1 MDLTR
6 LAVDAGQFIN
16 RAVQYTEESIGQ
28 ADKTELE
35 PGLEQLLALA
45 DATKTCT
52 DKIICQTEVL
62 LQPNPGARLEDRLY
76 EHLDWS
82 VPSRPR
88 ALEALGD
95 QMTQAGLEIGSTTP
109 YGAALLRCGE
119 VQKQLSEEERKLV
132 QSTNIHFLTP
142 LRSFTEG
149 EFRDIQDERRML
161 VNKRL
166 DLDIAKTRL
175 RKAHEADREARN
187 LNANPLDDDYLS
199 HVSYMF
205 SFLRVK
211 WLKVWAQE
219 ISQAEMELRI
229 CQSLF
234 DRQTEM
240 TRRALEG
247 ISNTHTNHMRSL
259 TDFVEAQAC
268 FFDQCNQHAQE
279 LQKQVAS
286 IPAVLCSN
294 NWQSAITNQPSTSNH
309 VANEPIG
316 LNQVTPMPVVVHQL
330 PEFDQDSWTAN
341 PPTGTKKITTASSA
355 TTQPLDQ
362 TNNNNNNSICSRDS
376 QEIRYGSAANQA
388 FDANQAN
395 SDSHSVDQ
403 VSAPNRTA
411 STHEATDR
419 MTAESP
425 ASSQT
430 ETFSS
435 TAAVINGAGS
445 AVPTASSQPP
455 QPSGTVNE
463 PQTANAVACETMT
476 TSAVADE
483 PQTTNETANEQPT
496 INGDVQESS
505 SASLD
510 VVQ

>member
-1 MDLTR
+1 ML
-6 LAVDAGQFIN
+6 
-16 RAVQYTEESIGQ
+16 YTEESIGHV
-28 ADKTELE
+28 DKTELD
-35 PGLEQLLALA
+35 PGLEQLLARA

-52 DKIICQTEVL
+52 DNIISQTEVL

-82 VPSRPR
+82 VPPRPR
-88 ALEALGD
+88 ALEVLGD
-95 QMTQAGLEIGSTTP
+95 QMSQAGLEIGSTTP
-109 YGAALLRCGE
+109 YGSALLRCGE
-119 VQKQLSEEERKLV
+119 VQKQLSEEERKFV
-132 QSTNIHFLTP
+132 QSTNIHFLSP

-149 EFRDIQDERRML
+149 EYRAIQDERRML
-161 VNKRL
+161 LNKRL

-211 WLKVWAQE
+211 WLKIWAQE

-234 DRQTEM
+234 DRQTEI

-268 FFDQCNQHAQE
+268 YFDQCNQHAQE
-279 LQKQVAS
+279 LQKQLAS

-294 NWQSAITNQPSTSNH
+294 NWQSAISNQPSTSSH
-309 VANEPIG
+309 VASEPIG

-330 PEFDQDSWTAN
+330 PDFDQDSWNAN
-341 PPTGTKKITTASSA
+341 PPPGTEKTTTGSSLTTR
-355 TTQPLDQ
+355 PLDQ
-362 TNNNNNNSICSRDS
+362 RNNNNNNRMLSSDS
-376 QEIRYGSAANQA
+376 QEIRYSSAVSRA
-388 FDANQAN
+388 FDDVRTSN
-395 SDSHSVDQ
+395 SDSH
-403 VSAPNRTA
+403 
-411 STHEATDR
+411 ATDR
-419 MTAESP
+419 LSAPSRTVSTHVATHRTTAESP
-425 ASSQT
+425 SSSQT
-430 ETFSS
+430 GTLSS
-435 TAAVINGAGS
+435 TAAITNGAGS
-445 AVPTASSQPP
+445 AVTAASSQPS
-455 QPSGTVNE
+455 QPSGTVSE
-463 PQTANAVACETMT
+463 SQTASAVASETMT

-496 INGDVQESS
+496 INGDAQESS
-505 SASLD
+505 SASQD

>member
-1 MDLTR
+1 VVMDLTR

-28 ADKTELE
+28 ADKTELD

-109 YGAALLRCGE
+109 YGESALLRCGE

-149 EFRDIQDERRML
+149 EFRAIQDERRML

-175 RKAHEADREARN
+175 RKAHEADREAR
-187 LNANPLDDDYLS
+187 
-199 HVSYMF
+199 VSC
-205 SFLRVK
+205 SDG
-211 WLKVWAQE
+211 
-219 ISQAEMELRI
+219 AEMELRI

-234 DRQTEM
+234 DRQTEI

-279 LQKQVAS
+279 LQKQ
-286 IPAVLCSN
+286 
-294 NWQSAITNQPSTSNH
+294 
-309 VANEPIG
+309 
-316 LNQVTPMPVVVHQL
+316 
-330 PEFDQDSWTAN
+330 
-341 PPTGTKKITTASSA
+341 
-355 TTQPLDQ
+355 PLDQ
-362 TNNNNNNSICSRDS
+362 TNNNNNNSICSSDS

-411 STHEATDR
+411 STYVATDR
-419 MTAESP
+419 TTAESP

-445 AVPTASSQPP
+445 AVPTASSQPS

-483 PQTTNETANEQPT
+483 PQTTNEMANEQPT
-496 INGDVQESS
+496 INGDGQESS
-505 SASLD
+505 SASQD